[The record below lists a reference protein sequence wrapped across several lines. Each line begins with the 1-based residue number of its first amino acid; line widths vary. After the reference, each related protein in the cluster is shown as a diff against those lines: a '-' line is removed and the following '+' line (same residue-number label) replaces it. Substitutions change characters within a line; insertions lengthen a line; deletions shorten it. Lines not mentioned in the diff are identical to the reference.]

1 MLISVEMLAQF
12 AVLCCENAVTLLL
25 ALAGRFCF
33 GGGNASAV
41 LWVVALVVMVVV
53 FLGGGGG
60 GAAAEI

>member
-1 MLISVEMLAQF
+1 MLISVEILAQV

-41 LWVVALVVMVVV
+41 LWAVAL
-53 FLGGGGG
+53 LGGGGG
-60 GAAAEI
+60 GQLQKFKIH

>member
-1 MLISVEMLAQF
+1 MLKCLLSFSKELFHLIMLISVEMLAQF

-41 LWVVALVVMVVV
+41 L
-53 FLGGGGG
+53 
-60 GAAAEI
+60 

>member
-1 MLISVEMLAQF
+1 MLISVEILAQV

-41 LWVVALVVMVVV
+41 L
-53 FLGGGGG
+53 
-60 GAAAEI
+60 